1 MNAVQSAIKRAKQR
15 AKLPTGSRIVTFPC
29 EECHNE
35 ILCWE
40 DDALLSAHYP
50 YRKRCSYCKE
60 VDNAINRAIFS
71 KKG

>member
-1 MNAVQSAIKRAKQR
+1 MSVQSAIKRMQQR
-15 AKLPTGSRIVTFPC
+15 SKLPTGSRIIATPC
-29 EECHNE
+29 EDCHNE

-40 DDALLSAHYP
+40 DDTLLTPLYP

-60 VDNAINRAIFS
+60 AERAFNRAIFS